1 MFRRFVAAVL
11 ALTVPFAAFAQAA
24 GAVVESLR
32 GVAQAGNA
40 ELKLGQRLGSPTSV
54 STQAGAQ
61 AFLRFDDGMT
71 ILLAENSLLRIVDFR
86 HSAGS
91 HRAVFELLLGSARVV
106 TGRVAAND
114 PSQFSFRTPQAELRV
129 EDASDFS
136 VALVNPAYVM
146 VNAGRVLAVN
156 GQGMTVLNAGS
167 TWYIASGSS
176 VPAAIATHF
185 IPPAA
190 SSSLNN
196 LSAATLSSSP
206 QGGSMAGFEG
216 GGGPTREMNQWLILG
231 LIAAAVIVVV
241 AAQDG
246 DSQTTPQH

>member
-91 HRAVFELLLGSARVV
+91 HRAAFELLLGSARVV

-136 VALVNPAYVM
+136 VALVNPAYIM
-146 VNAGRVLAVN
+146 VNAGRVVAVN
-156 GQGMTVLNAGS
+156 SQGITVLNAGS
-167 TWYIASGSS
+167 TWFIASGSS

-196 LSAATLSSSP
+196 LSAATSSSP
-206 QGGSMAGFEG
+206 QGASMAGFEG
-216 GGGPTREMNQWLILG
+216 GGGPAREMHQWLILG

>member
-91 HRAVFELLLGSARVV
+91 HRAMFELLLGSARVV

-114 PSQFSFRTPQAELRV
+114 PSQFLFRTPQAELRV

-167 TWYIASGSS
+167 TWFIASGSS

-196 LSAATLSSSP
+196 LSAAPLSSP
-206 QGGSMAGFEG
+206 QGGSMAGSEG
-216 GGGPTREMNQWLILG
+216 GGGPAREMHQWLILG

>member
-11 ALTVPFAAFAQAA
+11 ALTLPVAAFAQAA

-91 HRAVFELLLGSARVV
+91 HRAAFELLLGSARVV

-114 PSQFSFRTPQAELRV
+114 PSQFLFRTPQAELRV

-167 TWYIASGSS
+167 TWFIASGSS

-185 IPPAA
+185 IPSAA

-196 LSAATLSSSP
+196 LSAVALSSP
-206 QGGSMAGFEG
+206 QGGSMAGSEG
-216 GGGPTREMNQWLILG
+216 GGGPAREMHQWLILG

>member
-11 ALTVPFAAFAQAA
+11 ALTLPFAAFAQT

-40 ELKLGQRLGSPTSV
+40 ELKQGQRLTGPTTV

-61 AFLRFDDGMT
+61 ASLRFDDGMQ
-71 ILLAENSLLRIVDFR
+71 IVLGENTLLRIIDFR
-86 HSAGS
+86 HAAGS
-91 HRAVFELLLGSARVV
+91 HRAAFELLLGSARVV

-114 PSQFSFRTPQAELRV
+114 PSQFLFRTPQAELKV
-129 EDASDFS
+129 EHPADFS
-136 VALVNPAYVM
+136 VALVNPVYVM
-146 VNAGRVLAVN
+146 VQAGRVLAVN
-156 GQGMTVLNAGS
+156 GQGTTVLNAGS

-176 VPAAIATHF
+176 VPATISTHF

-190 SSSLNN
+190 STSLNN
-196 LSAATLSSSP
+196 LSAVALSSSP
-206 QGGSMAGFEG
+206 QGGSMAGFAG
-216 GGGPTREMNQWLILG
+216 VGDAAPEMHRWLILG

>member
-11 ALTVPFAAFAQAA
+11 ALTLPFAAFAQT

-40 ELKLGQRLGSPTSV
+40 ELKQGQRLTGPTTL

-61 AFLRFDDGMT
+61 ASLRFDDGMQ
-71 ILLAENSLLRIVDFR
+71 IVLGENTLLRIIDFR
-86 HSAGS
+86 HAAGS
-91 HRAVFELLLGSARVV
+91 HRAAFELLLGSARVV

-114 PSQFSFRTPQAELRV
+114 PSQFLFRTPQADLRA
-129 EDASDFS
+129 EDASVDFS

-146 VNAGRVLAVN
+146 VQAGRVLAVN
-156 GQGMTVLNAGS
+156 GQGTTVLNAGR
-167 TWYIASGSS
+167 TWFIASASS
-176 VPAAIATHF
+176 VPAVISTHF

-196 LSAATLSSSP
+196 LSAATLSSP

-216 GGGPTREMNQWLILG
+216 GGGPAREMHQWLLLG

>member
-11 ALTVPFAAFAQAA
+11 ALTLPFAALAQSV

-40 ELKLGQRLGSPTSV
+40 ELKQGQRLASPTSV

-71 ILLAENSLLRIVDFR
+71 ILLGEDSLLRIIDFR

-91 HRAVFELLLGSARVV
+91 HRAVFEFLLGSARVV
-106 TGRVAAND
+106 TGRVAVND
-114 PSQFSFRTPQAELRV
+114 PSQFLIRTPQAELRV
-129 EDASDFS
+129 ADASDFS

-146 VNAGRVLAVN
+146 VNAGRVLAAN
-156 GQGMTVLNAGS
+156 SQGTTVLSAGS
-167 TWYIASGSS
+167 TWFIANSSS
-176 VPAAIATHF
+176 VPAAIATNF
-185 IPPAA
+185 IPPVA

-196 LSAATLSSSP
+196 LSAATLSSP
-206 QGGSMAGFEG
+206 QGGSMAGSEA
-216 GGGPTREMNQWLILG
+216 GGGPAREMNQWLILG
-231 LIAAAVIVVV
+231 LIAAALIVVV

>member
-91 HRAVFELLLGSARVV
+91 HRAAFELLLGSARVV

-136 VALVNPAYVM
+136 VALVN
-146 VNAGRVLAVN
+146 RD
-156 GQGMTVLNAGS
+156 
-167 TWYIASGSS
+167 
-176 VPAAIATHF
+176 VPD
-185 IPPAA
+185 
-190 SSSLNN
+190 
-196 LSAATLSSSP
+196 
-206 QGGSMAGFEG
+206 
-216 GGGPTREMNQWLILG
+216 LG
-231 LIAAAVIVVV
+231 LEIAFTLADLLAYH
-241 AAQDG
+241 
-246 DSQTTPQH
+246 S

>member
-91 HRAVFELLLGSARVV
+91 HRAAFELLLGSARVV

-167 TWYIASGSS
+167 TWFIASGSS

-185 IPPAA
+185 IPSAA

-196 LSAATLSSSP
+196 LSAAPLSSP
-206 QGGSMAGFEG
+206 QGGSMVGFEG
-216 GGGPTREMNQWLILG
+216 GGGPAREMHQWLILG

>member
-32 GVAQAGNA
+32 GVAQVGNV
-40 ELKLGQRLGSPTSV
+40 ELKLGQRLAAPGSV

-71 ILLAENSLLRIVDFR
+71 ILLGENSLLRIVDFR

-91 HRAVFELLLGSARVV
+91 HRAAFELLLGSARVV

-114 PSQFSFRTPQAELRV
+114 PSQFLVRTPQAELKV
-129 EDASDFS
+129 EDAADFS
-136 VALVNPAYVM
+136 VALVNPAYIM

-156 GQGMTVLNAGS
+156 GQGITILSAGS
-167 TWYIASGSS
+167 TWFIANGNS

-185 IPPAA
+185 IPPLA

-196 LSAATLSSSP
+196 LSAVPLSSP

-216 GGGPTREMNQWLILG
+216 GGGPAREMHQWLILG

>member
-91 HRAVFELLLGSARVV
+91 HRAMFELLLGSARVV

-114 PSQFSFRTPQAELRV
+114 PSQFLFRTPQAELRV

-156 GQGMTVLNAGS
+156 SQGMTVLSAGS
-167 TWYIASGSS
+167 TWFIANGNA
-176 VPAAIATHF
+176 VPAAIATSF
-185 IPPAA
+185 IPPLA

-196 LSAATLSSSP
+196 LSAAPLSSP

-216 GGGPTREMNQWLILG
+216 GGGPAREMHQWLILG

>member
-11 ALTVPFAAFAQAA
+11 ALTLPFAAFAQT

-32 GVAQAGNA
+32 GVAQAGDA
-40 ELKLGQRLGSPTSV
+40 ELKQGQRLSGPTTV

-61 AFLRFDDGMT
+61 ASLRFDDGMQ
-71 ILLAENSLLRIVDFR
+71 IVLAENSLLRIIDFR
-86 HSAGS
+86 HAAGG
-91 HRAVFELLLGSARVV
+91 HRAAFELLLGSARVV
-106 TGRVAAND
+106 TGRIAAND
-114 PSQFSFRTPQAELRV
+114 PSQFLFRTPQADLRA
-129 EDASDFS
+129 EDASVDFS

-146 VNAGRVLAVN
+146 VQAGRVLAVN
-156 GQGMTVLNAGS
+156 GQGTTVLNAGS
-167 TWYIASGSS
+167 TWFIASASS
-176 VPAAIATHF
+176 VPAAISTHF

-196 LSAATLSSSP
+196 LSAVTLSSSP
-206 QGGSMAGFEG
+206 QGGSMAGFAG
-216 GGGPTREMNQWLILG
+216 VGDAAPEMHRWLILG

>member
-91 HRAVFELLLGSARVV
+91 HRAAFELLLGSARVV

-146 VNAGRVLAVN
+146 VNAGRVVAVN
-156 GQGMTVLNAGS
+156 SQGITVLNAGS
-167 TWYIASGSS
+167 TWFIASGSS

-196 LSAATLSSSP
+196 LSAATLSSP

-216 GGGPTREMNQWLILG
+216 GGGPAREMHQWLILG

>member
-91 HRAVFELLLGSARVV
+91 HRAAFELLLGSARVV

-176 VPAAIATHF
+176 VPAAIATSF

-196 LSAATLSSSP
+196 LSAVALSSP

-216 GGGPTREMNQWLILG
+216 GGGPAREMHQWLILG